1 MADLRGVEAAKPS
14 SLERLIDEYLASCR
28 ARGLSPKTIRG
39 NYGYA
44 LKSVFLPW
52 ATEAGVTEPGQIT
65 NRVLDRF
72 TSHLLEHGG
81 KRGPLSRFSVASFVE
96 SVNWWLHWLHAE
108 GEVPAKTAAQVP
120 RRPQRVLDVL
130 SREEIQ
136 QLEDAARSE
145 RDKLMVRLLGDTGMR
160 VGELAALRTTD
171 LMERDRSHY
180 VRLAGQSQGGGAKGD
195 RSRLVPIP
203 RLWRRLQRY
212 AERGRPKDAASD
224 RLFLS
229 ARRDRRTADYEPLTN
244 SGIQQM
250 VRNLAE
256 IAGVRK
262 RVYPHLLRHSYATWA
277 LNHGMNPIML
287 AQVLGH
293 SSLVMIQRNY
303 AHSTPADAHE
313 LMAKLLAAD

>member
-1 MADLRGVEAAKPS
+1 MAESQLGEASTP
-14 SLERLIDEYLASCR
+14 LENLIDEYLASCR
-28 ARGLSPKTIRG
+28 TRGLSPKTVRD

-44 LKSVFLPW
+44 LRSVFLPW
-52 ATEAGVTEPGQIT
+52 AREAGITAPGEIT
-65 NRVLDRF
+65 SRVLDRF
-72 TSHLLEHGG
+72 TAHLLEHGG

-96 SVNWWLHWLHAE
+96 SVNWWLRWLHAE
-108 GEVPAKTAAQVP
+108 GEIPAKTAARVP

-136 QLEDAARSE
+136 ALEDAARSE
-145 RDKLMVRLLGDTGMR
+145 RDKLIVRLLADTGMR
-160 VGELAALRTTD
+160 VGELVGLRCSD
-171 LMERDRSHY
+171 LMERHRHHY
-180 VRLAGQSQGGGAKGD
+180 LRIAGSSQGGGAKGD

-203 RLWRRLQRY
+203 RLWRRVQHHI
-212 AERGRPKDAASD
+212 ERGRPRDAASD

-229 ARRDRRTADYEPLTN
+229 VRRDRRTGEYEPLTN
-244 SGIQQM
+244 SGIQQL

-256 IAGVRK
+256 LAGVHK

-303 AHSTPADAHE
+303 AHSTAADAHE
-313 LMAKLLAAD
+313 LMARLLAAE